1 MGTSLNPRA
10 GLHRVAAA
18 LAAATLCTAC
28 TTNSSNPTAGGRP
41 DAVTAAQT
49 VDEYVAESSK
59 LILPPNRHWLPK
71 APSSVGPDGAPQVYQ
86 RGYGA
91 IRADFDWYCSW
102 EIRFLDAK
110 IGPAEK
116 DAAYSTLKTVRNTPY
131 YQTSL
136 LPDDKKL
143 FDKQLND
150 AGLGDTA
157 AMQNDANSNCSKAG
171 T

>member
-1 MGTSLNPRA
+1 MGDSLNSRA
-10 GLHRVAAA
+10 GLRVVAAA

-28 TTNSSNPTAGGRP
+28 AANSSNTTAGGRP

-59 LILPPNRHWLPK
+59 LSLPPNRGWAPK
-71 APSSVGPDGAPQVYQ
+71 EPASVGPDGAPQVYQ

-110 IGPAEK
+110 LGPVEK
-116 DAAYSTLKTVRNTPY
+116 DAAYATLKTVRNTPY
-131 YQTSL
+131 YETSL

-157 AMQNDANSNCSKAG
+157 AMQNDVNLNCSKAG
-171 T
+171 K